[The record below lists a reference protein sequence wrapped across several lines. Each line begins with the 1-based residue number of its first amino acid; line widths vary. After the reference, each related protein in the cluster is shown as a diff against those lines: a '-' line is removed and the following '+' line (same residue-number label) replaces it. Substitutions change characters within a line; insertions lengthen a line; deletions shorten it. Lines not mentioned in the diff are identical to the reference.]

1 MDMIDT
7 TFELPTENTAR
18 GWLIGAPTRTADRVQ
33 PVAEEIHLPATS
45 SAPGNFHLSLAL
57 QPTVTT
63 PTQLSRRERLKQ
75 WVSGDRKPIEVDLSS
90 IVLDLRYRSPENWAH
105 AITNHLPLALIVREQ
120 LAEINKPATVIL
132 PKSISGKLVELFQLF
147 GFDTLVTD
155 RPVRGLVARYEVS
168 PWIALRGI
176 RHQVIARH
184 LPESLNTG
192 TPGKFDTPTRLYVS
206 RKDTRKLK
214 NEQEVWATLQ
224 ARGFTRIF
232 AEEHSL
238 LEQIRYLCGAEE
250 IVAVHGAALAPL
262 IFRNPGIGHKPYR
275 LLEIFSPAHVTTVYR
290 ILAQQTGGS
299 WIGVRGDIWPE
310 LLGPKASFTS
320 NLRDFHV
327 SLESLNLA
335 TAKAGFASE
344 QCTTAAARSA
354 TETPALQLS

>member
-7 TFELPTENTAR
+7 TFELPVENAGR
-18 GWLIGAPTRTADRVQ
+18 GWLIGEPTRTADRVQ

-45 SAPGNFHLSLAL
+45 SAPGNFRLKLAS
-57 QPTVTT
+57 QASVST
-63 PTQLSRRERLKQ
+63 PANLSRRERLKQ
-75 WVSGDRKPIEVDLSS
+75 WVSGERNPIEVEQGS

-105 AITNHLPLALIVREQ
+105 AITNHLPLALMVREQ
-120 LAEINKPATVIL
+120 LVKINKPVTVVL
-132 PKSISGKLVELFQLF
+132 PKTISGKLVELFQLF
-147 GFDTLVTD
+147 GFSVLRTD
-155 RPVRGLVARYEVS
+155 RPVQGLVARYEIS
-168 PWIALRGI
+168 PWIALRGV
-176 RHQVIARH
+176 RHEVIARH
-184 LPESLNTG
+184 LPESLSIG
-192 TPGKFDTPTRLYVS
+192 TPNKFDTPTRLYIS
-206 RKDTRKLK
+206 RKDTRKLI
-214 NEQEVWATLQ
+214 NEQRVWATLQ
-224 ARGFTRIF
+224 ARGYTRIF

-238 LEQIRYLCGAEE
+238 QEQIQYLCAAED

-327 SLESLNLA
+327 SMESLDLA
-335 TAKAGFASE
+335 MNKAGMTSE
-344 QCTTAAARSA
+344 PCPPPSA
-354 TETPALQLS
+354 EPVAEKPVLQVS